1 MTKHDPA
8 EVEAVAKELGQ
19 YTFTAVVQPFGF
31 QSKVAIPTD
40 YLPTMAAEI
49 ITALD
54 AHRAP
59 AIRAAV
65 EEFDKMVN
73 SYYSNPF
80 SIDKLLELDK
90 AREDL
95 LSICGITN
103 EQENA

>member
-8 EVEAVAKELGQ
+8 EVEAVMH
-19 YTFTAVVQPFGF
+19 AVSECPFNGTNKL
-31 QSKVAIPTD
+31 SLH
-40 YLPTMAAEI
+40 LPRRQAESA

-65 EEFDKMVN
+65 EEFAGAIGAHQFHEGTD
-73 SYYSNPF
+73 
-80 SIDKLLELDK
+80 ELRGWVRFRRQIL
-90 AREDL
+90 A
-95 LSICGITN
+95 ICGIN